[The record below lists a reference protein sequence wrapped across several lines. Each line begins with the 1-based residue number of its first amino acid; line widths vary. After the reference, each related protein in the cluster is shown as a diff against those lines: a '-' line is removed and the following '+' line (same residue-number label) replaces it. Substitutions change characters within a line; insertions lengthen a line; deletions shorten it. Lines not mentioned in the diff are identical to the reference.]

1 MAREEYV
8 RQRLSGSNTP
18 RQQAALLALIE
29 ECGEVSHAAAKALR
43 FGLRCHHP
51 DTPEENNAEQISRE
65 LGDVREAYDRLCA
78 ATNAR
83 KTSRRH
89 RRGLVDG

>member
-1 MAREEYV
+1 MSDQEFIRHK
-8 RQRLSGSNTP
+8 LSSANTP

-29 ECGEVSHAAAKALR
+29 ECGEVAHAAAKALR
-43 FGLRCHHP
+43 FGLRNFHP
-51 DTPEENNAEQISRE
+51 DNPIENNAEQIARE

-83 KTSRRH
+83 KTIPRS